1 MEQVFVVLAVI
12 VYMLFQ
18 GAARAG
24 RRPGT
29 GEDEPRSGSPAD
41 EQAEAQERAMEALRR
56 WEARQ
61 RAATETPPAEPVST
75 RAGPP
80 VRAPSPPRP
89 RSSATQPAGRSRR
102 EAYEAIADMLGR
114 RAPVPPVP
122 EDETVR
128 SLETLVSAE
137 ETPRRRRPPAK
148 GRVVPG
154 ERRRTPS
161 PRPERVSSVRRRAR
175 GEGEGVPVDAAPR
188 RAAVSR
194 SDADRGER
202 RRGAGGLDRL
212 EALPPLE
219 RAVVLAEI
227 LGPPPSLPG
236 GRFRP

>member
-24 RRPGT
+24 RRPGAG
-29 GEDEPRSGSPAD
+29 GEPPPRAPED
-41 EQAEAQERAMEALRR
+41 EQADAQERALEMLRR

-61 RAATETPPAEPVST
+61 RAAADPKPGE
-75 RAGPP
+75 RG
-80 VRAPSPPRP
+80 
-89 RSSATQPAGRSRR
+89 RR
-102 EAYEAIADMLGR
+102 EAHAAIAGILGR

-137 ETPRRRRPPAK
+137 ETPRRLRPPAT

-154 ERRRTPS
+154 QRRRAPA
-161 PRPERVSSVRRRAR
+161 PRPERVPSVRRRAR
-175 GEGEGVPVDAAPR
+175 PEGERAPVAAPAHR
-188 RAAVSR
+188 PAPSSVGSE
-194 SDADRGER
+194 GKGR
-202 RRGAGGLDRL
+202 RRGGDALGRLDS
-212 EALPPLE
+212 LPPLA

-227 LGPPPSLPG
+227 LGPPPTLPG